1 MAASISNFTLQRH
14 DTPSD
19 DTSSS
24 SRSGVKSQYRLEL
37 EASFAG
43 AGYRGVQRRQS
54 TTSNLAIMEW
64 SSCTELWQCLFFLLV
79 FLGFCVFFLFV
90 CLGLCLF
97 FLLFVFVGCSLL
109 FLFFLFL
116 FC

>member
-64 SSCTELWQCLFFLLV
+64 SSCTELWQCKTNLPV
-79 FLGFCVFFLFV
+79 FLGFCVFFLTV
-90 CLGLCLF
+90 CPGLSMTISLYVPAGRSPMTSK
-97 FLLFVFVGCSLL
+97 FLLKI
-109 FLFFLFL
+109 
-116 FC
+116 